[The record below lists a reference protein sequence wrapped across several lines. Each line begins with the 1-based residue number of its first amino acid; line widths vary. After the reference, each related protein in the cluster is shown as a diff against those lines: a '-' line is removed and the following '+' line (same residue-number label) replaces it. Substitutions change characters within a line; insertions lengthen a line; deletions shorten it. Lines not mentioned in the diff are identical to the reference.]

1 MQSSLEISSSVTEL
15 SILNKS
21 RGREGREGDNGID
34 HSSHLVHVWLALT
47 ATQLFV
53 AGGEFAD
60 EVVAAET
67 REKVQIDIGWGT
79 GIKKWKSKC

>member
-1 MQSSLEISSSVTEL
+1 MGEKAEWVITV
-15 SILNKS
+15 SI
-21 RGREGREGDNGID
+21 IF
-34 HSSHLVHVWLALT
+34 SSHLVHVWLALT

-67 REKVQIDIGWGT
+67 RQKVQIDRGWGK
-79 GIKKWKSKC
+79 GNKKWKSKY